1 MITEPEIIV
10 MLRAE
15 CVKSGSIKAWAV
27 AHDLS
32 DSFVGEV
39 LSGRRKPSDTI
50 AQKLG
55 YERKIMFAI
64 RESAG

>member
-1 MITEPEIIV
+1 MITEPEIIA

-15 CVKSGSIKAWAV
+15 CVKAGSIKAWAV

-39 LSGRRKPSDTI
+39 LSGRRKASDTI
-50 AQKLG
+50 AQKIG